1 MDALRDPP
9 DGDDAVPLPA
19 PQDIGC
25 HAGRD
30 TMRDAAG
37 KAGAS
42 EVLDRLAADPLPD
55 GQKRVRLLYVSP
67 LKALS
72 HDVDRNLR
80 APLAGITAATGQ
92 TSLLGDDRSRD
103 GSLRDEKA
111 RDRDADVEMIAPSLP
126 ASGTPSVVEVAESDA
141 DAASVAPLGA
151 AGAVQQRRVWI
162 NFITLCGAIF
172 MNGWNDGTTGP
183 LLPRI
188 QEFYHVSAPSDG

>member
-1 MDALRDPP
+1 MSALRRYALEGSALDVGDTGSVTSLELPKPKHERVRRRSELARSRPP
-9 DGDDAVPLPA
+9 DSPPALELGPGAIELPVLSLGEHPGSRIAFHKDA
-19 PQDIGC
+19 
-25 HAGRD
+25 
-30 TMRDAAG
+30 
-37 KAGAS
+37 
-42 EVLDRLAADPLPD
+42 
-55 GQKRVRLLYVSP
+55 
-67 LKALS
+67 
-72 HDVDRNLR
+72 
-80 APLAGITAATGQ
+80 
-92 TSLLGDDRSRD
+92 
-103 GSLRDEKA
+103 KA